1 MSKLKVSMAMVAS
14 YFEGLIE
21 GGFKTAADGQPLFY
35 PWRVLGKGYVLPDAR
50 TERRIR
56 KLLKIYYVVSLPLM
70 LTIVLTVQSYG
81 FYYALALI
89 PVVLLVYG
97 VGVLSL
103 RRRLFASSERL
114 RLSESLANSGRAHS
128 RAILWFLFGVC
139 ILFVIGGIGMI
150 LDREVG
156 MGLLSTLFFGV
167 CGTMIGYML
176 RTRAS

>member
-1 MSKLKVSMAMVAS
+1 MTTLKMMVAS

-21 GGFKTAADGQPLFY
+21 GSFKTAADGQRLFY
-35 PWRVLGKGYVLPDAR
+35 PWGILGKGYVLPGAR
-50 TERRIR
+50 TEQRIR
-56 KLLKIYYVVSLPLM
+56 KLLKIYYMVSLPL
-70 LTIVLTVQSYG
+70 VLTVSFTVSFYG

-103 RRRLFASSERL
+103 TRRRPASRERL
-114 RLSESLANSGRAHS
+114 RLTESLANSGRAHS
-128 RAILWFLFGVC
+128 RAILWFLFIVS

-150 LDREVG
+150 LDRQVG

-176 RTRAS
+176 RMRA